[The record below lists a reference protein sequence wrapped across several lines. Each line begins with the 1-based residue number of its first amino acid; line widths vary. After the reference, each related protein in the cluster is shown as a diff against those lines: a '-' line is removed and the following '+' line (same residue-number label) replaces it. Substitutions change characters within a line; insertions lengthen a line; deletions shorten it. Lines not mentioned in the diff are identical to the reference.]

1 MTDYD
6 VIIRGDYNITNLI
19 IQSENATITVND
31 VLITDTTIPD
41 NDNDNVDI
49 NIL

>member
-1 MTDYD
+1 MTDYE

-31 VLITDTTIPD
+31 VLITDTTISD
-41 NDNDNVDI
+41 NDNIDI